1 MDTGFEWITRYGYAG
16 IFLLLMLG
24 IVGLPVPDET
34 LLTFVGYLCFKDQLA
49 VLPSLAAA
57 FLGSATGISL
67 SYGIGRV
74 AGSQVVTRV
83 GPLLHLSVEHI
94 QRGQAW
100 IQRWGKYALII
111 AYFVPGVR
119 HLVALLAGA
128 SNLSLRVFAPFA
140 YCGGLLWSATF
151 IAIGYGLGEEWNRQ
165 SSLVHR
171 TVVILAVIV
180 ASAIVVGLVIMRR
193 RARTGPFDKVKKS
206 EGNRLV

>member
-34 LLTFVGYLCFKDQLA
+34 LLTFVGYLSFKGDLA
-49 VLPSLAAA
+49 LIPSVAAA
-57 FLGSATGISL
+57 FLGSAAGISL

-74 AGSQVVTRV
+74 AGPRALTKV

-94 QRGQAW
+94 QKGQAW
-100 IQRWGKYALII
+100 VQRWGKYALLM

-128 SNLSLRVFAPFA
+128 SDLPLRIFAPFA
-140 YCGGLLWSATF
+140 YCGALLWSTTF
-151 IAIGYGLGEEWNRQ
+151 IAIGYILGEEWHRQ
-165 SSLVHR
+165 SPLVHR
-171 TVVILAVIV
+171 AVVIV
-180 ASAIVVGLVIMRR
+180 ALIVASVILLGFLFIRR
-193 RARTGPFDKVKKS
+193 RSRTGHFDKLKRG
-206 EGNRLV
+206 EGNRLG